1 MTPLHL
7 AVQNGHIGVI
17 SLLLSREE
25 IDVNMKTIFDRFS
38 NKVFKFQKFKT
49 VLNC

>member
-25 IDVNMKTIFDRFS
+25 IDVNIKTIFDRFS
-38 NKVFKFQKFKT
+38 NKV
-49 VLNC
+49 L